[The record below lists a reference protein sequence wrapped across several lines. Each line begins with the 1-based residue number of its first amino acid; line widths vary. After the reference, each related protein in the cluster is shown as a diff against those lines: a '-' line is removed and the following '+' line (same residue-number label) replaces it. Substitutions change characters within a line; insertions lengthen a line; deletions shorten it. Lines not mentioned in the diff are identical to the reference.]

1 MNSRG
6 LRLEMPCALGLLA
19 APSAR
24 CCVSVCECNE
34 AKEKSFVLP
43 SDSAAPSTSLKLTE
57 HKRAGLG
64 RGGRIDD

>member
-6 LRLEMPCALGLLA
+6 VRVEMSCVLGLLA

-24 CCVSVCECNE
+24 CRVSVCECNE

-43 SDSAAPSTSLKLTE
+43 SDSAAPSTSLELTE
-57 HKRAGLG
+57 HKRGGVGL
-64 RGGRIDD
+64 RGED